1 MKIASVL
8 MILQISQ
15 SRERNYKRKTFDS
28 WRLTNTIQKN
38 KEIEQLRT
46 KKLVQAFSIEKDK
59 LVHEIMK
66 LRDKLK
72 HHEINSSSSQS
83 QSSQNFL
90 KSMPSLTELIHGN
103 SSSNP
108 HAKIPSNTDQTI
120 RHFTTNPI
128 NKWPTP
134 TSAMEHNSAAETQA
148 CSQPGLDSTS
158 NKFTSREMHQQQ
170 PQGKQVPAP
179 KKLDPIGEFIRRNP
193 RTQSQ
198 VDENGHSGGKGK
210 VYGPPAMVQMERIL
224 RESILKFAT
233 DNNNTTSLGDVN
245 KEFIRKTALYNRPS
259 AATGHHAESIFGSRK
274 DSIESMVNCSY
285 LKSPDLSEIM
295 KEKPHEGRAAEE
307 SFGDIDDNSLVAS
320 ERGLSYRKDT
330 MN

>member
-1 MKIASVL
+1 
-8 MILQISQ
+8 
-15 SRERNYKRKTFDS
+15 
-28 WRLTNTIQKN
+28 
-38 KEIEQLRT
+38 
-46 KKLVQAFSIEKDK
+46 
-59 LVHEIMK
+59 
-66 LRDKLK
+66 
-72 HHEINSSSSQS
+72 
-83 QSSQNFL
+83 
-90 KSMPSLTELIHGN
+90 
-103 SSSNP
+103 
-108 HAKIPSNTDQTI
+108 
-120 RHFTTNPI
+120 
-128 NKWPTP
+128 
-134 TSAMEHNSAAETQA
+134 MEHNSAAETQA

-158 NKFTSREMHQQQ
+158 NKFTSREMHQAPQTPQ
-170 PQGKQVPAP
+170 PKQVPAP

-193 RTQSQ
+193 RVQSQ

-210 VYGPPAMVQMERIL
+210 AYGPPAMVQMERIL

-245 KEFIRKTALYNRPS
+245 VNKEFVRKTSWNNRPS
-259 AATGHHAESIFGSRK
+259 AINHGESIFGSRK

-295 KEKPHEGRAAEE
+295 REKPNNEGRVEVEE